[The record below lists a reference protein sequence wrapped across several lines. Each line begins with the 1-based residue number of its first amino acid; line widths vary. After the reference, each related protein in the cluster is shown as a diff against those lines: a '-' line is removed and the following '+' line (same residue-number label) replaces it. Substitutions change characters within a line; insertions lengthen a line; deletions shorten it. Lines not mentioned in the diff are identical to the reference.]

1 MSTKS
6 LGSSESSLNTT
17 TTGEGETGA
26 GAVDKRY
33 TNNDNNDD
41 DDDDNVVMSRVS
53 VNTSYSDSS
62 CPGAVLV
69 ASSLDMSATTDPANS
84 DSKAISIR
92 VNLTQGGS

>member
-1 MSTKS
+1 
-6 LGSSESSLNTT
+6 
-17 TTGEGETGA
+17 
-26 GAVDKRY
+26 
-33 TNNDNNDD
+33 
-41 DDDDNVVMSRVS
+41 MSRVS

-92 VNLTQGGS
+92 VNLTQGGTYLSLQTENWISLADFCAVVMIFNV

>member
-1 MSTKS
+1 
-6 LGSSESSLNTT
+6 
-17 TTGEGETGA
+17 
-26 GAVDKRY
+26 
-33 TNNDNNDD
+33 
-41 DDDDNVVMSRVS
+41 MSRVS

-92 VNLTQGGS
+92 VNLTQGGTYSELTLGRCAVGCCYDI

>member
-33 TNNDNNDD
+33 TNNDNTNDD
-41 DDDDNVVMSRVS
+41 DDVVMSRVS

>member
-1 MSTKS
+1 M
-6 LGSSESSLNTT
+6 
-17 TTGEGETGA
+17 
-26 GAVDKRY
+26 DKRY
-33 TNNDNNDD
+33 TNNDNDD
-41 DDDDNVVMSRVS
+41 DDDDANVVMSRVS

-92 VNLTQGGS
+92 VNLTQGGSYSELTYRKLDISGRFLCCCYDI

>member
-1 MSTKS
+1 
-6 LGSSESSLNTT
+6 
-17 TTGEGETGA
+17 
-26 GAVDKRY
+26 
-33 TNNDNNDD
+33 
-41 DDDDNVVMSRVS
+41 MSRVS

-92 VNLTQGGS
+92 VNLTQGGT

>member
-1 MSTKS
+1 M
-6 LGSSESSLNTT
+6 N
-17 TTGEGETGA
+17 
-26 GAVDKRY
+26 AVPLH
-33 TNNDNNDD
+33 NNDNNDD
-41 DDDDNVVMSRVS
+41 DDNVIMSRVS
-53 VNTSYSDSS
+53 VNTSYSDTS